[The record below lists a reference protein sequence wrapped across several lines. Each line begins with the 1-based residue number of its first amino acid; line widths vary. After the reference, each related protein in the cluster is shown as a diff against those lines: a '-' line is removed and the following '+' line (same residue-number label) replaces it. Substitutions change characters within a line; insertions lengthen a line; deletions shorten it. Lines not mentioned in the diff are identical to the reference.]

1 MPSFMLE
8 QNWGINSL
16 LQDKSQK
23 RKAKLIMIF
32 RKRKVEVNDKEIKYL
47 CMKDIEMSRN
57 MNYFYFLRRSKK
69 VKMKKQILNINQS
82 VSLLQ
87 DVTIKG
93 S

>member
-1 MPSFMLE
+1 MLE

-47 CMKDIEMSRN
+47 CMKDIAISRN
-57 MNYFYFLRRSKK
+57 MNYFFFLRRSKK